1 MALFK
6 YIISILLFC
15 LYNIAFASDSAVDCV
30 SKKMVAKEV
39 RYSHFWTNLSGN
51 NVLKYNRSNQY
62 SRDLFML
69 VQKEL
74 ESAINSCVKTHGIT
88 SFLLILHDS
97 QSMKLFSDA
106 KDKSNDIDQLKL
118 SERGKSIFSE
128 RYDLLTKYLNS
139 DGILIYAHAA
149 QDKNK
154 YFAASSRYKN
164 FISTP
169 VNTLAKDKLGAT
181 YLIKDDAGSFYIW
194 SVDEYSVAEKEESA
208 EEMRMWFGT
217 LDDKEVSKRLVNV
230 ESFLKS
236 QGIDIYQYLGFGRSD
251 I

>member
-6 YIISILLFC
+6 YIIFIVLFFLC
-15 LYNIAFASDSAVDCV
+15 NIVFASGSAVDCI
-30 SKKMVAKEV
+30 SKKMFAKEV
-39 RYSHFWTNLSGN
+39 MYSRFWTNLSSN
-51 NVLKYNRSNQY
+51 NVLKYNRGNQY

-69 VQKEL
+69 VQKDL
-74 ESAINSCVKTHGIT
+74 ESAINSCVRIHGIN

-97 QSMKLFSDA
+97 QSMKLFSDSED
-106 KDKSNDIDQLKL
+106 KDKGIDRLKL
-118 SERGKSIFSE
+118 SERGKSIFLE
-128 RYDLLTKYLNS
+128 RYDLLREYLNS
-139 DGILIYAHAA
+139 GGILIYAHAA

-154 YFAASSRYKN
+154 YLATSSRYKN

-169 VNTLAKDKLGAT
+169 VNGLAKDKLGAT

-194 SVDEYSVAEKEESA
+194 SVDEYSSTEKEKISG
-208 EEMRMWFGT
+208 EMRMWFGN

-236 QGIDIYQYLGFGRSD
+236 QGIDIYQYLGLGRSD
-251 I
+251 R